1 MPSSTRGDAE
11 QWRRRAAEMRAVA
24 KDTLDSSKQ
33 TMLEIALSYE
43 RLIQQA
49 EGRKNF
55 RKSTSPKRKSQHR
68 SRKIHIPA
76 TCTE

>member
-11 QWRRRAAEMRAVA
+11 QRRRRAAEMRAVA

-43 RLIQQA
+43 RLQQA

-68 SRKIHIPA
+68 SR
-76 TCTE
+76 TGTE

>member
-1 MPSSTRGDAE
+1 MPSSIRDDAE

-24 KDTLDSSKQ
+24 KDTRDSSKQ

-43 RLIQQA
+43 RLVQQA

-55 RKSTSPKRKSQHR
+55 K
-68 SRKIHIPA
+68 
-76 TCTE
+76 EE